1 MMCPFDEN
9 SFGKFNILYITL
21 RTIVRNLI
29 NTSKMDFLEYIA
41 TRYAKFFVGILLECF
56 SDFPIYRTVE
66 FL

>member
-1 MMCPFDEN
+1 MLYPFDE
-9 SFGKFNILYITL
+9 KKIRNINIFYITL

-41 TRYAKFFVGILLECF
+41 TRYAKFFVGVLLECF